1 LLLHDQSRKAV
12 ATNYNDFPTHICD
25 FLELQETIIVLI
37 DCKFNPF
44 FPYNNAFMGKTHK
57 NLRTGTLVTGVVK
70 LKDKP

>member
-1 LLLHDQSRKAV
+1 LK
-12 ATNYNDFPTHICD
+12 
-25 FLELQETIIVLI
+25 ETIIVLI